1 MRVKLHIFF
10 ISEADRD
17 EKPSS
22 CFSPGLLNPSHGADN
37 FNKIRHAGNIKFHT
51 QNAEQVYVLLNYYTN
66 YCTYIKFK
74 KFTH

>member
-17 EKPSS
+17 ELPTS

-37 FNKIRHAGNIKFHT
+37 FNKIRHTGNIKFHT
-51 QNAEQVYVLLNYYTN
+51 QNAEQINV
-66 YCTYIKFK
+66 
-74 KFTH
+74 